1 MRNRCI
7 WLLAAVAAATLGLR
21 PAAARADFSYGTTV
35 TATDSGSQT
44 NTSLTIDDVNGGS
57 PTTDVFATPANVK
70 VATLTLNNLGVNIPS
85 TTDTY
90 LFKAGDLSV
99 HVTIANVGPP
109 GGAGTGTI
117 TLTNTADLKI
127 TVTSTSSGLV
137 FSTDSTSNPFG
148 SASNSA
154 VIGGV
159 KYTVQAVEG
168 QQYQTPGAPPNGTTP
183 APGLSGGF
191 AFRITSSAIPEPGS
205 MALLGI
211 GVVGAL
217 GLYRRR
223 TARS

>member
-35 TATDSGSQT
+35 AATDSGSSV
-44 NTSLTIDDVNGGS
+44 NTSLSIDDVNGGT

-70 VATLTLNNLGVNIPS
+70 VATLTLNNLGVNIGS
-85 TTDTY
+85 QTDTF

-99 HVTIANVGPP
+99 TVNIKDS
-109 GGAGTGTI
+109 GGGTGSV
-117 TLTNTADLKI
+117 TLTNTTDLKI
-127 TVTSTSSGLV
+127 TVTSTPSGLV
-137 FSTDSTSNPFG
+137 FSSDSTSNPFG
-148 SASNSA
+148 SASGQTT
-154 VIGGV
+154 IGFV
-159 KYTVQAVEG
+159 KYTVSAVPG

-191 AFRITSSAIPEPGS
+191 AFRVTSTAVPEPGS